1 MFLRALERNS
11 TLKTYWQNLANN
23 DQSNILNFDEND
35 TTATKDLIWKQTFKQ
50 HGYKILDKIDQ
61 LIMIMVTNI
70 STTESNDTVLNENFH
85 RIAESHVQYKI
96 KQDHIDVKTTKIFS
110 VNNFFLSLQVIC
122 ESFSECI
129 KNVVYQHGSDW
140 TIKHAITWQK
150 FLSLITN
157 QFSSVTISSTTK
169 SMS

>member
-96 KQDHIDVKTTKIFS
+96 KQDHIDVKKIRR
-110 VNNFFLSLQVIC
+110 FF
-122 ESFSECI
+122 F
-129 KNVVYQHGSDW
+129 
-140 TIKHAITWQK
+140 
-150 FLSLITN
+150 F
-157 QFSSVTISSTTK
+157 F
-169 SMS
+169 